1 MSEAIIP
8 TVSMEFAYG
17 ITPQRDIAP
26 YEGLKPITPV
36 YAAGN
41 LTDPPVS
48 VPKATE
54 HCPDATAT
62 ALPPEL
68 PPAENLSK
76 GKALLTGPKNEWVE
90 CEPIP
95 NSSRFVLP

>member
-1 MSEAIIP
+1 
-8 TVSMEFAYG
+8 MEFAYG
-17 ITPQRDIAP
+17 TTPQRDITP
-26 YEGLKPITPV
+26 YEGLNPKSPV

-54 HCPDATAT
+54 HFPDATAT

-68 PPAENLSK
+68 PPGDKFSK
-76 GKALLTGPKNEWVE
+76 GKAL
-90 CEPIP
+90 
-95 NSSRFVLP
+95 